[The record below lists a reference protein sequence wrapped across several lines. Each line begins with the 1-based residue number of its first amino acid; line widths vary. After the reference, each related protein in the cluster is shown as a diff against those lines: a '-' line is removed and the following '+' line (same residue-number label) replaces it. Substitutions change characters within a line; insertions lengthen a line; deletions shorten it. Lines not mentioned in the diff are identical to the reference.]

1 MSRQANPTLIG
12 AFVVGAIVLVVTGIL
27 VFTDSKL
34 FTERSRFVIYFEGS
48 VNGLKVGAPVK
59 LKGVQVGQVTNV
71 HVELNLDQAVVTTP
85 VFIEVDANAVTV
97 ESRDEPEALSDLT
110 YVALIRHGL
119 RAQLKSQSLLTGQ
132 LYIEINFYPGSPVNL
147 VGGKSKYSEI
157 PSLPSATDE
166 IVSDIGTIIGKLK
179 NLPLEEFFSSLVVTA
194 NSLEKLVNSPD
205 TAKNLERIGEI
216 LSTLNAIATKMNT
229 QVDPLVGELSTTV
242 ADTRN
247 LVNTVNDQVVLLTKS
262 TDKTLAQTQRSL
274 AALENVA
281 GENSP
286 LYVDLSNALEELS
299 YAARSLRNLSDYLQR
314 NPDAILFGKPDRSD
328 D

>member
-12 AFVVGAIVLVVTGIL
+12 AFVVGAIILVVTAIL

-34 FTERSRFVIYFEGS
+34 FTEQSRFVIYFEGS

-59 LKGVQVGQVTNV
+59 LKGVHVGQVTDV
-71 HVELNLDQAVVTTP
+71 HVELNLDKAVVRTP
-85 VFIEVDANAVTV
+85 VFIEVDMNSVTV
-97 ESRDEPEALSDLT
+97 ETSDDPEAVSDMT
-110 YVALIRHGL
+110 YVSLIRHGL

-132 LYIEINFYPGSPVNL
+132 LYIEINFYPDSPINL
-147 VGGKSKYSEI
+147 VGGRSKYAEI
-157 PSLPSATDE
+157 PSLPSETDE
-166 IVSDIGTIIGKLK
+166 IFSDIGIVIGKLK

-205 TAKNLERIGEI
+205 AARNLRQIGEI
-216 LSTLNAIATKMNT
+216 LTTLNAIASKLNR
-229 QVDPLVGELSTTV
+229 QVDPLVGELTTTV
-242 ADTRN
+242 SDTRK

-274 AALENVA
+274 AAMENVA
-281 GENSP
+281 GEDSP

-299 YAARSLRNLSDYLQR
+299 DAARSMRSLADYLQR
-314 NPDAILFGKPDRSD
+314 NPDAILFGKPGHSED
-328 D
+328 

>member
-12 AFVVGAIVLVVTGIL
+12 AFVVGAIILVVTAIL

-34 FTERSRFVIYFEGS
+34 FTEQSRFVIYFEGS

-59 LKGVQVGQVTNV
+59 LKGVHVGQVTDV
-71 HVELNLDQAVVTTP
+71 QVELNLDKAVVRTP
-85 VFIEVDANAVTV
+85 VFIEVDMNSVTV
-97 ESRDEPEALSDLT
+97 ETSDDPEAVSDMT
-110 YVALIRHGL
+110 YVSLIRHGL

-132 LYIEINFYPGSPVNL
+132 LYIEINFYPDSPINL
-147 VGGKSKYSEI
+147 VGGRSKYAEI
-157 PSLPSATDE
+157 PSLPSETDE
-166 IVSDIGTIIGKLK
+166 IFSDIGIVIGKLK

-205 TAKNLERIGEI
+205 AARNLRQIGEI
-216 LSTLNAIATKMNT
+216 LTTLNAIASKLNR
-229 QVDPLVGELSTTV
+229 QVDPLVGELTTTV
-242 ADTRN
+242 SDTRK

-274 AALENVA
+274 AAMENVA
-281 GENSP
+281 GEDSP

-299 YAARSLRNLSDYLQR
+299 DAARSMRSLADYLQR
-314 NPDAILFGKPDRSD
+314 NPDAILFGKPGHSED
-328 D
+328 